1 MIVNKKMYRVFYNKT
16 RTIYPRINFTVTN
29 FKNIKTTYSYPVL
42 SGEWKTK
49 YNSELFYSNI
59 VSQNKFIKNSHS
71 TIQLENIQDIF
82 ICSYDFEKMFKFQM
96 GMTKSNPT
104 IFVNIDENSDAVTSM
119 KIF

>member
-1 MIVNKKMYRVFYNKT
+1 MYRVFYNRT

-42 SGEWKTK
+42 TGEWKTK
-49 YNSELFYSNI
+49 YNSDLFYSNI
-59 VSQNKFIKNSHS
+59 TSQNNFIKNYHS
-71 TIQLENIQDIF
+71 IIQLENIQDIF

-96 GMTKSNPT
+96 GINKSNPT
-104 IFVNIDENSDAVTSM
+104 IFVNIDENSDVVTSM